1 MKEISEVEKAR
12 LEILKS
18 KGFFPLPKF
27 SKEDLEMASNFDVKK
42 ELEKALIRKNKQ
54 S

>member
-1 MKEISEVEKAR
+1 MKDKTEVEKAR
-12 LEILKS
+12 LEVLKS
-18 KGFFPLPKF
+18 KCIFPLPQS